1 MDYDLELDAVVERI
15 RKEKARTVCI
25 QLPEGLRQQAAA
37 IADELHARAG
47 ATIIIW
53 AGSCYGACD
62 TPDLSAINADLL
74 VQWGHSPWT

>member
-25 QLPEGLRQQAAA
+25 QLPEGLRPQAAA
-37 IADELHARAG
+37 IADALHGRTG

-62 TPDLSAINADLL
+62 TPDLSTLNVDLL
-74 VQWGHSPWT
+74 VQWGHAPWI